1 MLLIIPSFHYEGH
14 TVSLIGSIEKM
25 ILIRLIPYDTRMEII
40 ENSRSFPKIHVYN
53 NKTLQEE

>member
-1 MLLIIPSFHYEGH
+1 MLSIIPSFHYEGH
-14 TVSLIGSIEKM
+14 TVSLGSIEKM

-40 ENSRSFPKIHVYN
+40 ENKRSFPKIHVYN

>member
-1 MLLIIPSFHYEGH
+1 MLSIIPSFHYEGH
-14 TVSLIGSIEKM
+14 TVSLIIEKM

-40 ENSRSFPKIHVYN
+40 ENKRSFPKIHVYN